1 MRSFL
6 IAITAIAALASG
18 AAQAKVAISV
28 DKDNQQ
34 MTVAVDGVET
44 YRFPVSSGLPSYETP
59 NGSFRAFRL

>member
-6 IAITAIAALASG
+6 IAVAVLTLFASG

-34 MTVAVDGVET
+34 MTVAVDGVE
-44 YRFPVSSGLPSYETP
+44 R
-59 NGSFRAFRL
+59 